1 MQLIVCCDGTWNDP
15 ADNTHIHRIRMAG
28 RAAFDG
34 GERIHYDQ
42 GVGTEKGERLSGGA
56 LGRGLSQ
63 NVREAYQWLVRR
75 YSDGDQLFVFGFSR
89 GAYTV
94 RSLTG
99 FLNYAGLLQQADEG
113 RIEDA
118 YEAYRLRRHERVR
131 TRFHDSAARARA
143 RQVKVRFLGVF
154 DTVGALGVPIDWI
167 KMITADL
174 PHLNLQFHDTRL
186 CGNVDVACQALAV
199 DEQRG
204 PYEPTWWEEPEPGAP
219 RPEKVLQVWFAG
231 VHSDIGGGYAD
242 DKALAEVPLGWML
255 EQAQEAGLDLSAGLP
270 AWPVKGDPGG
280 RLHESMSLKWRFA
293 HLLPDIDPYRRP
305 IGAGQRAA
313 RRLPPIP
320 GEMLHWSVV
329 DRIQS
334 GSRARCRCCRC
345 CACGWARWSAA
356 MRSAGA
362 AAASWGCA

>member
-1 MQLIVCCDGTWNDP
+1 M
-15 ADNTHIHRIRMAG
+15 
-28 RAAFDG
+28 
-34 GERIHYDQ
+34 
-42 GVGTEKGERLSGGA
+42 
-56 LGRGLSQ
+56 
-63 NVREAYQWLVRR
+63 
-75 YSDGDQLFVFGFSR
+75 
-89 GAYTV
+89 
-94 RSLTG
+94 
-99 FLNYAGLLQQADEG
+99 
-113 RIEDA
+113 
-118 YEAYRLRRHERVR
+118 
-131 TRFHDSAARARA
+131 
-143 RQVKVRFLGVF
+143 RFLGVF

-255 EQAQEAGLDLSAGLP
+255 EQAREAGLDLSAGLP

-305 IGAGQRAA
+305 IGAGQRAE

-320 GEMLHWSVV
+320 GEKLHWSVV
-329 DRIQS
+329 DRIQGDAAGRLGRTRLPARS
-334 GSRARCRCCRC
+334 AAARRRAAGARPAGLPRPRRAARARGTAGDDRRRG
-345 CACGWARWSAA
+345 AGDPARPLAVRRADPGRGRFAA
-356 MRSAGA
+356 LA
-362 AAASWGCA
+362 AAAPAAGRRGAQLRGPLAPRPRARLASDRMKPSPARLNH